1 MRSSIKNNISQ
12 QYEFLKIFPSAIMF
26 NRIIMPRKR
35 AISIPID
42 KTNNK
47 LILRSH
53 IHTLNSLAVCMK
65 MNWMPILV
73 IMLL

>member
-1 MRSSIKNNISQ
+1 
-12 QYEFLKIFPSAIMF
+12 MF
-26 NRIIMPRKR
+26 NRIIIPRNR

-42 KTNNK
+42 KSNNK

-53 IHTLNSLAVCMK
+53 IHTLNSLAVCIK

-73 IMLL
+73 IILYKILIYTCRIELSLKLNYLLNK